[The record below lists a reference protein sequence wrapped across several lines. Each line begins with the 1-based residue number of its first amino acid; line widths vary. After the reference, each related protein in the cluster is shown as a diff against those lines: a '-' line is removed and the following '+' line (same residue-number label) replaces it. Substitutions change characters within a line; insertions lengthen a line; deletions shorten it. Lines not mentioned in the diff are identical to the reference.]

1 MKALKFILIALA
13 ALVVSCGVDDSESG
27 VTPVVDPVNENNT
40 IQAQINGSDFA
51 STDSNTF
58 AQITNESSLRLVGRE
73 GLSSVEILIEGYTGT
88 GLYALESGNPTISL
102 DANYV
107 ISSNQGAPDRVWTII
122 SDDTSQGQVTIDEAS
137 DTSITGTF
145 SFTLFNESEDSTLVF
160 SSGTLTVE
168 VQ

>member
-1 MKALKFILIALA
+1 MKSFKYLLLF
-13 ALVVSCGVDDSESG
+13 LVFAVACGVDDDGQVSA
-27 VTPVVDPVNENNT
+27 PVDPVNENNSV
-40 IQAQINGSDFA
+40 QATINGQDFA

-58 AQITNESSLRLVGRE
+58 AQIPNETSLRIVGRE
-73 GLSSVEILIEGYTGT
+73 GLSFIEILIEGYTGT
-88 GLYALESGNPTISL
+88 GLYSLEAGDPNISL

-107 ISSNQGAPDRVWTII
+107 ITSNEGAPNRTWDII
-122 SDDTSQGQVTIDEAS
+122 SDDSSLGQVTITEAS

-160 SSGTLTVE
+160 SNGTMTVE